1 MKKMMLMAVA
11 AMFAVSAGAQNPAV
25 AKQIKGMKNYQE
37 ALGLLNS
44 NLQSLSNE
52 EKAAAYNKL
61 VDLALDKFNKEN
73 SIEQVNQAMQKN
85 DPYDKVGMNEAAYNA
100 VVSAMECYKYD
111 QLPNAKGQV
120 KPKFAKNVDRVLQAR
135 NAMVQ
140 AGQDAASEDKG
151 ANEVLKYWGTFVDS
165 DANPLFANIDRT
177 VQSQF
182 MGQVARFAAIYAYQN
197 KEMDRASRYCKVAM
211 QDPEERNDALSLS
224 VLILQDGLKTREDSV
239 NYVNNLL
246 QLHEE
251 NPQNEVILENIY
263 NTYSYLGEAEKAKG
277 FLEGVLTKDPNNF
290 VALADMGIACMRD
303 DKVEDALSYLKRAV
317 AVKDDNAVLHTYIG
331 ACCVAMAQVEGTAE
345 GAKKYY
351 QEAVE
356 HYDRAKDLDPN
367 KEVSNWGYSRFS
379 AYSQLYGEDD
389 ARTKAAEADAR

>member
-1 MKKMMLMAVA
+1 MLMAVA

-37 ALGLLNS
+37 ALGLLKS

-61 VDLALDKFNKEN
+61 VDLALDKFNKES

-85 DPYDKVGMNEAAYNA
+85 DPYDKEGMNDAAYNA
-100 VVSAMECYKYD
+100 VVNAMECYKYD
-111 QLPNAKGQV
+111 QMPNAKGQV
-120 KPKFAKNVDRVLQAR
+120 KPKFAKNVDRVLGAR
-135 NAMVQ
+135 LAMVQ

-151 ANEVLKYWGTFVDS
+151 ADEVLKYWGTFVDS
-165 DANPLFANIDRT
+165 DSNPLFANIDRT
-177 VQSQF
+177 QQAQF

-197 KEMDRASRYCKVAM
+197 KEMERASRYCKVAM

-224 VLILQDGLKTREDSV
+224 VLILQSELKTREDSV

-246 QLHEE
+246 ELHEQ

-263 NTYSYLGEAEKAKG
+263 NTYSYLGEQDKAKN
-277 FLEGVLTKDPNNF
+277 FLKGVLDKDPNNF

-303 DKVEDALSYLKRAV
+303 DNVDDAITYLRRAI
-317 AVKDDNAVLHTYIG
+317 AVKDDNAVLHTYVG
-331 ACCVAMAQVEGTAE
+331 ACCVAKAQVEVVPE
-345 GAKKYY
+345 NAKKFYE
-351 QEAVE
+351 EAVQ
-356 HYDRAKDLDPN
+356 HYDRAKALDPN
-367 KEVSNWGYSRFS
+367 KEVSNWGYSRYS
-379 AYSQLYGEDD
+379 AYSQLYVPEDP
-389 ARTKAAEADAR
+389 RTKAAEAEQ

>member
-1 MKKMMLMAVA
+1 MKKIMLMAVA

-37 ALGLLNS
+37 ALGLLKS

-61 VDLALDKFNKEN
+61 VDLALDKFNKES

-85 DPYDKVGMNEAAYNA
+85 DPYDKEGMNDAAYNA
-100 VVSAMECYKYD
+100 VVNAMECYKYD
-111 QLPNAKGQV
+111 QMPNAKGQV
-120 KPKFAKNVDRVLQAR
+120 KPKFAKNVDRVLGAR
-135 NAMVQ
+135 LAMVQ

-151 ANEVLKYWGTFVDS
+151 ADEVLKYWGTFVDS
-165 DANPLFANIDRT
+165 DSNPLFANIDRT
-177 VQSQF
+177 QQAQF

-197 KEMDRASRYCKVAM
+197 KEMERASRYCKVAM

-224 VLILQDGLKTREDSV
+224 VLILQSELKTREDSV

-246 QLHEE
+246 ELHEQ

-263 NTYSYLGEAEKAKG
+263 NTYSYLGEQDKAKN
-277 FLEGVLTKDPNNF
+277 FLKSVLDKDPNNF

-303 DKVEDALSYLKRAV
+303 DNVDDAITYLRRAI
-317 AVKDDNAVLHTYIG
+317 AVKDDNAVLHTYVG
-331 ACCVAMAQVEGTAE
+331 ACCVAKAQVEVVPE
-345 GAKKYY
+345 NAKKFYE
-351 QEAVE
+351 EAVQ
-356 HYDRAKDLDPN
+356 HYDRAKALDPN
-367 KEVSNWGYSRFS
+367 KEVSNWGYSRYS
-379 AYSQLYGEDD
+379 AYSQLYGPEDP
-389 ARTKAAEADAR
+389 RTKAAEAEQ

>member
-1 MKKMMLMAVA
+1 MLMAVA

-37 ALGLLNS
+37 ALGLLKS

-61 VDLALDKFNKEN
+61 VDLALDKFNKES

-85 DPYDKVGMNEAAYNA
+85 DPYDKEGMNDAAYNA
-100 VVSAMECYKYD
+100 VVNAMECYKYD
-111 QLPNAKGQV
+111 QMPNAKGQV
-120 KPKFAKNVDRVLQAR
+120 KPKFAKNVDRVVGAR
-135 NAMVQ
+135 LAMVQ

-151 ANEVLKYWGTFVDS
+151 ADEVLKYWGTFVDS
-165 DANPLFANIDRT
+165 DSNPLFANIDRT
-177 VQSQF
+177 QQAQF

-197 KEMDRASRYCKVAM
+197 KEMERASRYCKVAM

-224 VLILQDGLKTREDSV
+224 VLILQSELKTREDSV

-246 QLHEE
+246 ELHEQ

-263 NTYSYLGEAEKAKG
+263 NTYSYLGEQDKAKN
-277 FLEGVLTKDPNNF
+277 FLKGVLDKDPNNF

-303 DKVEDALSYLKRAV
+303 DNVDDAITYLRRAI
-317 AVKDDNAVLHTYIG
+317 AVKDDNAVLHTYVG
-331 ACCVAMAQVEGTAE
+331 ACCVAKAQVEVVPE
-345 GAKKYY
+345 NAKKFYE
-351 QEAVE
+351 EAVQ
-356 HYDRAKDLDPN
+356 HYDRAKALDPN
-367 KEVSNWGYSRFS
+367 KEVSNWGYSRYS
-379 AYSQLYGEDD
+379 AYSQLYGPEDP
-389 ARTKAAEADAR
+389 RTKAAEAEQ

>member
-11 AMFAVSAGAQNPAV
+11 AIFAVSASAQNPAV

-44 NLQSLSNE
+44 NLQSLSND

-61 VDLALDKFNKEN
+61 VDLALDKFNKES
-73 SIEQVNQAMQKN
+73 SIMQVNQAMQKN
-85 DPYDKVGMNEAAYNA
+85 DPFDKEGMEEAAYNA

-120 KPKFAKNVDRVLQAR
+120 KPKFAKNVDRVLGAR
-135 NAMVQ
+135 LAMVQ
-140 AGQDAASEDKG
+140 AGQDAASEDRG
-151 ANEVLKYWGTFVDS
+151 ADMVLKYWGTFVDS
-165 DANPLFANIDRT
+165 DSNPLFANIDRS
-177 VQSQF
+177 QQAQF
-182 MGQVARFAAIYAYQN
+182 MGQVARFAAVYAYQN
-197 KEMDRASRYCKVAM
+197 KDMERASRYCKVAM

-224 VLILQDGLKTREDSV
+224 VLILQSELKTREDSV

-263 NTYSYLGEAEKAKG
+263 NTYSYLGEQDKAKN
-277 FLEGVLTKDPNNF
+277 FLKGVLDKDPNNF

-303 DKVEDALSYLKRAV
+303 DNVDDAITYLRRAI
-317 AVKDDNAVLHTYIG
+317 AVKDDNAVLHTYVA
-331 ACCVAMAQVEGTAE
+331 ACCVAKAQVDEVN
-345 GAKKYY
+345 AKKFYE
-351 QEAVE
+351 EAVE
-356 HYDRAKDLDPN
+356 HYDRAKALDPN
-367 KEVSNWGYSRFS
+367 KEVSNWGYSRYS
-379 AYSQLYGEDD
+379 AYSQLYGPDD
-389 ARTKAAEADAR
+389 PRTKAAEAEQ

>member
-1 MKKMMLMAVA
+1 MKKIMLMAVA

-37 ALGLLNS
+37 ALGLLKS

-61 VDLALDKFNKEN
+61 VDLALDKFNKES

-85 DPYDKVGMNEAAYNA
+85 DPYDKEGMNDAAYNA
-100 VVSAMECYKYD
+100 VVNAMECYKYD
-111 QLPNAKGQV
+111 QMPNAKGQV
-120 KPKFAKNVDRVLQAR
+120 KPKFAKNVDRVLGAR
-135 NAMVQ
+135 LAMVQ

-151 ANEVLKYWGTFVDS
+151 ADEVLKYWGTFVDS
-165 DANPLFANIDRT
+165 DSNPLFANIDRT
-177 VQSQF
+177 QQAQF

-197 KEMDRASRYCKVAM
+197 KEMERASRYCKVAM

-224 VLILQDGLKTREDSV
+224 VLILQSELKTREDSV

-246 QLHEE
+246 ELHEQ

-263 NTYSYLGEAEKAKG
+263 NTYSYLGEQDKAKN
-277 FLEGVLTKDPNNF
+277 FLKGVLDKDPNNF

-303 DKVEDALSYLKRAV
+303 DNVDDAITYLRRAI
-317 AVKDDNAVLHTYIG
+317 AVKDDNAVLHTYVG
-331 ACCVAMAQVEGTAE
+331 ACCVAKDQVEVVPE
-345 GAKKYY
+345 NAKKFYE
-351 QEAVE
+351 EAVQ
-356 HYDRAKDLDPN
+356 HYDRAKALDPN
-367 KEVSNWGYSRFS
+367 KEVSNWGYSRYS
-379 AYSQLYGEDD
+379 AYSQLYGPEDP
-389 ARTKAAEADAR
+389 RTKAAEAEQ

>member
-1 MKKMMLMAVA
+1 MLMAVA

-37 ALGLLNS
+37 ALGLLKS

-61 VDLALDKFNKEN
+61 VDLALDKFNKES

-85 DPYDKVGMNEAAYNA
+85 DPYDKEGMNDAAYNA
-100 VVSAMECYKYD
+100 VVNAMECYKYD
-111 QLPNAKGQV
+111 QMPNAKGQV
-120 KPKFAKNVDRVLQAR
+120 KPKFAKNVDRVLGAR
-135 NAMVQ
+135 LAMVQ

-151 ANEVLKYWGTFVDS
+151 ADEVLKYWGTFVDS
-165 DANPLFANIDRT
+165 DSNPLFANIDRT
-177 VQSQF
+177 QQAQF

-197 KEMDRASRYCKVAM
+197 KEMERASRYCKVAM

-224 VLILQDGLKTREDSV
+224 VLILQSELKTREDSV

-246 QLHEE
+246 ELHEQ

-263 NTYSYLGEAEKAKG
+263 NTYSYLGEQDKAKN
-277 FLEGVLTKDPNNF
+277 FLKGVLDKDPNNF

-303 DKVEDALSYLKRAV
+303 DNVDDAITYLRRAI
-317 AVKDDNAVLHTYIG
+317 AVKDDNAVLHTYVG
-331 ACCVAMAQVEGTAE
+331 ACCVAKAQVEVVPE
-345 GAKKYY
+345 NAKKFYE
-351 QEAVE
+351 EAVQ
-356 HYDRAKDLDPN
+356 HYDRAKALDPN
-367 KEVSNWGYSRFS
+367 KEVSNWGYSRYS
-379 AYSQLYGEDD
+379 AYSQLYGPEDP
-389 ARTKAAEADAR
+389 RTKAAEAEQ

>member
-1 MKKMMLMAVA
+1 MLMAVA

-37 ALGLLNS
+37 ALGLLKS

-61 VDLALDKFNKEN
+61 VDLALDKFNKES

-85 DPYDKVGMNEAAYNA
+85 DPYDKEGMNDAAYNA
-100 VVSAMECYKYD
+100 VVNAMECYKYD
-111 QLPNAKGQV
+111 QMPNAKGQV
-120 KPKFAKNVDRVLQAR
+120 KPKFAKNVDRVLGAR
-135 NAMVQ
+135 LAMVQ

-151 ANEVLKYWGTFVDS
+151 ADEVLKYWGTFVDS
-165 DANPLFANIDRT
+165 DSNPLFANIDRT
-177 VQSQF
+177 QQAQF

-197 KEMDRASRYCKVAM
+197 KEMERASRYCKVAM

-224 VLILQDGLKTREDSV
+224 VLILQSELKTREDSV

-246 QLHEE
+246 ELHEQ

-263 NTYSYLGEAEKAKG
+263 NTYSYLGEQDKAKN
-277 FLEGVLTKDPNNF
+277 FLKSVLDKDPNNF

-303 DKVEDALSYLKRAV
+303 DNVDDAITYLRRAI
-317 AVKDDNAVLHTYIG
+317 AVKDDNAVLHTYVG
-331 ACCVAMAQVEGTAE
+331 ACCVAKAQVEVVPE
-345 GAKKYY
+345 NAKKFYE
-351 QEAVE
+351 EAVQ
-356 HYDRAKDLDPN
+356 HYDRAKALDPN
-367 KEVSNWGYSRFS
+367 KEVSNWGYSRYS
-379 AYSQLYGEDD
+379 AYSQLYGPEDP
-389 ARTKAAEADAR
+389 RTKAAEAEQ

>member
-1 MKKMMLMAVA
+1 MKKMMLMAAA
-11 AMFAVSAGAQNPAV
+11 AMIAVSASAQNPAV

-44 NLQSLSNE
+44 NLQSLSND

-61 VDLALDKFNKEN
+61 VDLALDKFNKES
-73 SIEQVNQAMQKN
+73 SIEQLNQAMQKN
-85 DPYDKVGMNEAAYNA
+85 DPYDKEGMNEAAYNA

-120 KPKFAKNVDRVLQAR
+120 KPKFAKNVDRVLGAR
-135 NAMVQ
+135 LALVN
-140 AGQDAASEDKG
+140 AGQDAATEEKG
-151 ANEVLKYWGTFVDS
+151 AAEVLKYWGTFVDS
-165 DANPLFANIDRT
+165 DINPLFANIDRT
-177 VQSQF
+177 QQAGF
-182 MGQVARFAAIYAYQN
+182 MGQVARFAAIYAYQS
-197 KEMDRASRYCKVAM
+197 KDMERASRYCKVAM

-246 QLHEE
+246 ELHEQ

-263 NTYSYLGEAEKAKG
+263 NTYSYLGEPDKAKD
-277 FLEGVLTKDPNNF
+277 FLKGVLDKDPNNF

-303 DKVEDALSYLKRAV
+303 DKVEDALNYLKRAV

-331 ACCVAMAQVEGTAE
+331 ACCVAMAQEEANPD

-356 HYDRAKDLDPN
+356 HYDRAKALDPN

-379 AYSQLYGEDD
+379 AYSQLYGADD
-389 ARTKAAEADAR
+389 PRTKAAEAEQ

>member
-1 MKKMMLMAVA
+1 MLMAVA

-37 ALGLLNS
+37 ALGLLKS

-61 VDLALDKFNKEN
+61 VDLALDKFNKES

-85 DPYDKVGMNEAAYNA
+85 DPYDKEGMNDAAYNA
-100 VVSAMECYKYD
+100 VVNAMECYKYD
-111 QLPNAKGQV
+111 QMPNAKGQV
-120 KPKFAKNVDRVLQAR
+120 KPKFAKNVDRVLGAR
-135 NAMVQ
+135 LAMVQ

-151 ANEVLKYWGTFVDS
+151 ADEVLKYWGTFVDS
-165 DANPLFANIDRT
+165 DSNPLFANIDRT
-177 VQSQF
+177 QQAQF

-197 KEMDRASRYCKVAM
+197 KEMERASRYCKVAM

-224 VLILQDGLKTREDSV
+224 VLILQSELKTREDSV

-246 QLHEE
+246 ELHEQ

-263 NTYSYLGEAEKAKG
+263 NTYSYLGEQDKAKS
-277 FLEGVLTKDPNNF
+277 FLKGVLDKDPNNF

-303 DKVEDALSYLKRAV
+303 DNVDDAITYLRRAI
-317 AVKDDNAVLHTYIG
+317 AVKDDNAVLHTYVG
-331 ACCVAMAQVEGTAE
+331 ACCVAKAQVEVVPE
-345 GAKKYY
+345 NAKKFYE
-351 QEAVE
+351 EAVQ
-356 HYDRAKDLDPN
+356 HYDRAKALDPN
-367 KEVSNWGYSRFS
+367 KEVSNWGYSRYS
-379 AYSQLYGEDD
+379 AYSQLYGPEDP
-389 ARTKAAEADAR
+389 RTKAAEAEQ

>member
-1 MKKMMLMAVA
+1 MKKIMLMAVA

-37 ALGLLNS
+37 ALGLLKS

-61 VDLALDKFNKEN
+61 VDLALDKFNKES

-85 DPYDKVGMNEAAYNA
+85 DPYDKEGMNDAAYNA
-100 VVSAMECYKYD
+100 VVNAMECYKYD
-111 QLPNAKGQV
+111 QMPNAKGQV
-120 KPKFAKNVDRVLQAR
+120 KPKFAKNVDRVLGAR
-135 NAMVQ
+135 LAMVQ

-151 ANEVLKYWGTFVDS
+151 ADEVLKYWGTFVDS
-165 DANPLFANIDRT
+165 DSNPLFANIDRT
-177 VQSQF
+177 QQAQF

-197 KEMDRASRYCKVAM
+197 KEMERASRYCKVAM

-224 VLILQDGLKTREDSV
+224 VLILQSELKTREDSV

-246 QLHEE
+246 ELHEQ

-263 NTYSYLGEAEKAKG
+263 NTYSYLGEQDKAKS
-277 FLEGVLTKDPNNF
+277 FLKGVLDKDPNNF

-303 DKVEDALSYLKRAV
+303 DNVDDAITYLRRAI
-317 AVKDDNAVLHTYIG
+317 AVKDDNAVLHTYVG
-331 ACCVAMAQVEGTAE
+331 ACCVAKAQVEVVPE
-345 GAKKYY
+345 NAKKFYE
-351 QEAVE
+351 EAVQ
-356 HYDRAKDLDPN
+356 HYDRAKALDPN
-367 KEVSNWGYSRFS
+367 KEVSNWGYSRYS
-379 AYSQLYGEDD
+379 AYSQLYGPEDP
-389 ARTKAAEADAR
+389 RTKAAEAEQ

>member
-1 MKKMMLMAVA
+1 MKKIMLMAVA

-37 ALGLLNS
+37 ALGLLKS

-61 VDLALDKFNKEN
+61 VDLALDKFNKES

-85 DPYDKVGMNEAAYNA
+85 DPYDKEGMNDAAYNA
-100 VVSAMECYKYD
+100 VVNAMECYKYD
-111 QLPNAKGQV
+111 QMPNAKGQV
-120 KPKFAKNVDRVLQAR
+120 KPKFAKNVDRVLGAR
-135 NAMVQ
+135 LAMVQ

-151 ANEVLKYWGTFVDS
+151 ADEVLKYWGTFVDS
-165 DANPLFANIDRT
+165 DSNPLFANIDRT
-177 VQSQF
+177 QQAQF

-197 KEMDRASRYCKVAM
+197 KEMERASRYCKVAM

-224 VLILQDGLKTREDSV
+224 VLILQSELKTREDSV

-246 QLHEE
+246 ELHEQ

-263 NTYSYLGEAEKAKG
+263 NTYSYLGEQDKAKN
-277 FLEGVLTKDPNNF
+277 FLKGVLDKDPNNF

-303 DKVEDALSYLKRAV
+303 DNVDDAITYLRRAI
-317 AVKDDNAVLHTYIG
+317 AVKDDNAVLHTYVG
-331 ACCVAMAQVEGTAE
+331 ACCVAKAQVEVVPE
-345 GAKKYY
+345 NAKKFYE
-351 QEAVE
+351 EAVQ
-356 HYDRAKDLDPN
+356 HYDRAKALDPN
-367 KEVSNWGYSRFS
+367 KEVSNWGYSRYS
-379 AYSQLYGEDD
+379 AYSQLYGPEDP
-389 ARTKAAEADAR
+389 RTKAAEAEQ

>member
-1 MKKMMLMAVA
+1 MLMAVA

-37 ALGLLNS
+37 ALGLLKS

-61 VDLALDKFNKEN
+61 VDLALDKFNKES

-85 DPYDKVGMNEAAYNA
+85 DPYDKEGMNDAAYNA
-100 VVSAMECYKYD
+100 VVNAMECNKYD
-111 QLPNAKGQV
+111 QMPNAKGQV
-120 KPKFAKNVDRVLQAR
+120 KPKFAKNVDRVLGAR
-135 NAMVQ
+135 LAMVQ

-151 ANEVLKYWGTFVDS
+151 ADEVLKYWGTFVDS
-165 DANPLFANIDRT
+165 DSNPLFANIDRT
-177 VQSQF
+177 QQAQF

-197 KEMDRASRYCKVAM
+197 KEMERASRYCKVAM

-224 VLILQDGLKTREDSV
+224 VLILQSELKTREDSV

-246 QLHEE
+246 ELHEQ

-263 NTYSYLGEAEKAKG
+263 NTYSYLGEQDKAKN
-277 FLEGVLTKDPNNF
+277 FLKGVLDKDPNNF

-303 DKVEDALSYLKRAV
+303 DNVDDAITYLRRAI
-317 AVKDDNAVLHTYIG
+317 AVKDDNAVLHTYVG
-331 ACCVAMAQVEGTAE
+331 ACCVAKAQVEVVPE
-345 GAKKYY
+345 NAKKFYE
-351 QEAVE
+351 EAVQ
-356 HYDRAKDLDPN
+356 HYDRAKALDPN
-367 KEVSNWGYSRFS
+367 KEVSNWGYSRYS
-379 AYSQLYGEDD
+379 AYSQLYGPEDP
-389 ARTKAAEADAR
+389 RTKAAEAEQ

>member
-1 MKKMMLMAVA
+1 MLMAVA

-37 ALGLLNS
+37 ALGLLKS

-61 VDLALDKFNKEN
+61 VDLALEKFNKES

-85 DPYDKVGMNEAAYNA
+85 DPYDKEGMNDAAYNA
-100 VVSAMECYKYD
+100 VVNAMECYKYD
-111 QLPNAKGQV
+111 QMPNAKGQV
-120 KPKFAKNVDRVLQAR
+120 KPKFAKNVDRVLGAR
-135 NAMVQ
+135 LAMVQ

-151 ANEVLKYWGTFVDS
+151 ADEVLKYWGTFVDS
-165 DANPLFANIDRT
+165 DSNPLFANIDRT
-177 VQSQF
+177 QQAQF

-197 KEMDRASRYCKVAM
+197 KEMERASRYCKVAM

-224 VLILQDGLKTREDSV
+224 VLILQSELKTREDSV

-246 QLHEE
+246 ELHEQ

-263 NTYSYLGEAEKAKG
+263 NTYSYLGEQDKAKN
-277 FLEGVLTKDPNNF
+277 FLKGVLDKDPNNF

-303 DKVEDALSYLKRAV
+303 DNVDDAITYLRRAI
-317 AVKDDNAVLHTYIG
+317 AVKDDNAVLHTYVG
-331 ACCVAMAQVEGTAE
+331 ACCVAKAQVEVVPE
-345 GAKKYY
+345 NAKKFYE
-351 QEAVE
+351 EAVQ
-356 HYDRAKDLDPN
+356 HYDRAKALDPN
-367 KEVSNWGYSRFS
+367 KEVSNWGYSRYS
-379 AYSQLYGEDD
+379 AYSQLYGPEDP
-389 ARTKAAEADAR
+389 RTKAAEAEQ

>member
-1 MKKMMLMAVA
+1 MNKIMLMAVA

-37 ALGLLNS
+37 ALGLLKS

-61 VDLALDKFNKEN
+61 VDLALDKFNKES

-85 DPYDKVGMNEAAYNA
+85 DPYDKEGMNDAAYNA
-100 VVSAMECYKYD
+100 VVNAMECYKYD
-111 QLPNAKGQV
+111 QMPNAKGQV
-120 KPKFAKNVDRVLQAR
+120 KPKFAKNVDRVLGAR
-135 NAMVQ
+135 LAMVQ

-151 ANEVLKYWGTFVDS
+151 ADEVLKYWGTFVDS
-165 DANPLFANIDRT
+165 DSNPLFANIDRT
-177 VQSQF
+177 QQAQF

-197 KEMDRASRYCKVAM
+197 KEMERASRYCKVAM

-224 VLILQDGLKTREDSV
+224 VLILQSELKTREDSV

-246 QLHEE
+246 ELHEQ

-263 NTYSYLGEAEKAKG
+263 NTYSYLGEQDKAKN
-277 FLEGVLTKDPNNF
+277 FLKGVLDKDPNNF

-303 DKVEDALSYLKRAV
+303 DNVDDAITYLRRAI
-317 AVKDDNAVLHTYIG
+317 AVKDDNAVLHTYVG
-331 ACCVAMAQVEGTAE
+331 ACCVAKAQVEVVPE
-345 GAKKYY
+345 NAKKFYE
-351 QEAVE
+351 EAVQ
-356 HYDRAKDLDPN
+356 HYDRAKALDPN
-367 KEVSNWGYSRFS
+367 KEVSNWGYSRYS
-379 AYSQLYGEDD
+379 AYSQLYGPEDP
-389 ARTKAAEADAR
+389 RTKAAEAEQ

>member
-1 MKKMMLMAVA
+1 MLMAVA

-37 ALGLLNS
+37 ALGLLKS

-61 VDLALDKFNKEN
+61 VDLALDKFNKES

-85 DPYDKVGMNEAAYNA
+85 DPYDKEGMNDAAYNA
-100 VVSAMECYKYD
+100 VVNAMECYKYD
-111 QLPNAKGQV
+111 QMPNAKGQV
-120 KPKFAKNVDRVLQAR
+120 KPKFAKNVDRVLGAR
-135 NAMVQ
+135 LAMVQ

-151 ANEVLKYWGTFVDS
+151 ADEVLKYWGTFVDS
-165 DANPLFANIDRT
+165 DSNPLFANIDRT
-177 VQSQF
+177 QQAQF

-197 KEMDRASRYCKVAM
+197 KEMERASRYCKVAM

-224 VLILQDGLKTREDSV
+224 VLILQSELKTREDSV

-246 QLHEE
+246 ELHEQ

-263 NTYSYLGEAEKAKG
+263 NTYSYLGEQDKAKN
-277 FLEGVLTKDPNNF
+277 FLKGVLDKDPNNF

-303 DKVEDALSYLKRAV
+303 DNVDDAITYLRRAI
-317 AVKDDNAVLHTYIG
+317 AVKDDNAVLHTYVG
-331 ACCVAMAQVEGTAE
+331 ACCVAKAQVEVVPE
-345 GAKKYY
+345 NAKIFYE
-351 QEAVE
+351 EAVQ
-356 HYDRAKDLDPN
+356 HYDRAKALDPN
-367 KEVSNWGYSRFS
+367 KEVSNWGYSRYS
-379 AYSQLYGEDD
+379 AYSQLYGPEDP
-389 ARTKAAEADAR
+389 RTKAAEAEQ